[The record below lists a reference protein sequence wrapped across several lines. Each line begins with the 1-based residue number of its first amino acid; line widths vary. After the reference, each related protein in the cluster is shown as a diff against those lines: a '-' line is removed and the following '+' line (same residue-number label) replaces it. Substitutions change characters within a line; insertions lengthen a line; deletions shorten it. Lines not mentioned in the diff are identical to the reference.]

1 MYYKTR
7 NYETGKKLDEKAIL
21 SRLSNGALSNILG
34 GVGLNDKFQQPIDE
48 CLAGCGCLSQNACDT
63 CQA

>member
-1 MYYKTR
+1 MKQV
-7 NYETGKKLDEKAIL
+7 KKLDEKAIL

-48 CLAGCGCLSQNACDT
+48 CLAGCGCFYK
-63 CQA
+63 